1 MIRRISAR
9 LLAVACMGV
18 SALSVPYSLVGQG
31 AVNNPLGQSGPI
43 TTAVPFLLI
52 NPDSRG
58 AALGDAGVAIAS
70 GANALF
76 WNPAALAFTPNKYGF
91 GLNYTPWLRGIGIP
105 DINHFFVPG
114 YYNLGEKAG
123 VIGVAITYFSLGEI
137 EFRDNQGVRTGNFN
151 ANEFAFSVSYARKLT
166 QYLSGGASLRYINS
180 NLAGAQNIGGISLEP
195 GESVAGDIS
204 LFYSKPFTWG
214 KTPMSWNWGVNISNI
229 GAKMSYS
236 GDINVREFIPTNLRI
251 GTAFK
256 ADIDEYNSVT
266 WTIDFNKLMVPSDD
280 SARRNSSLLSGMFSS
295 FGDRPFSEELAEI
308 TISTG
313 VEYWYAKQF
322 AGRIG
327 FFHED
332 PTKGGRQYV
341 SLGVGVRIKEKITFD
356 FSFIQPLRAN
366 HPLQNTLRFSLGFE
380 FPEETKKSTR
390 RR

>member
-1 MIRRISAR
+1 
-9 LLAVACMGV
+9 MGV
-18 SALSVPYSLVGQG
+18 TALAPLSGLQAQVNTTGQG
-31 AVNNPLGQSGPI
+31 GPI
-43 TTAVPFLLI
+43 TTAVPFLMI

-70 GANALF
+70 GANAMF

-91 GLNYTPWLRGIGIP
+91 ALNYTPWLRFIIP
-105 DINHFFVPG
+105 DINHYYVPG

-123 VIGVAITYFSLGEI
+123 VIGASITYFSLGQI
-137 EFRDNQGVRTGNFN
+137 EFRDNQGVSTGNFN

-166 QYLSGGASLRYINS
+166 QYLSGAASLRYIYS
-180 NLAGAQNIGGISLEP
+180 NLAGSANVSGISLQP
-195 GESVAGDIS
+195 GESVAGDIA

-214 KTPMSWNWGVNISNI
+214 KTPMTWNWGVNISNI

-280 SARRNSSLLSGMFSS
+280 SARRESSLLSGMFSS

-341 SLGVGVRIKEKITFD
+341 SLGVGVRIKEKISFD
-356 FSFIQPLRAN
+356 FAFIQPLRAN

-380 FPEETKKSTR
+380 FPEETKKSSR